1 MSTMSE
7 KNLGASINPTLN
19 ASPTGLRMPL
29 SKMTKGNQGV
39 VVKVSGAD
47 ETKKHLNNLG
57 FVDGT
62 TVTLISEL
70 NGSIIVEVKGTK
82 LGLDADLAKR
92 VIVVS

>member
-1 MSTMSE
+1 MSISR
-7 KNLGASINPTLN
+7 NSDVN
-19 ASPTGLRMPL
+19 ASAGCRVNTSSTGMRMPL
-29 SKMTKGNQGV
+29 NRVAKGSQGT

-57 FVDGT
+57 FVEGT
-62 TVTLISEL
+62 IVTVISEL

-92 VIVVS
+92 VTVMS